1 MSTPPESCASRD
13 GYGRALL
20 RIAEDP
26 RVVVLE
32 ADLGKSTKSCL
43 FRSEYPE
50 RTVSLGIAEQNM
62 MLVAAGM
69 ASSGKIPFA
78 STFAIFTER
87 AFEQIRNGI
96 ARPGLPVHICGS
108 HGGIHTGSDGS
119 SAQAIEDLAIYRTI
133 PGMTVIHP
141 CDDISAEELTI
152 QLVEMG
158 GPSYMRT
165 ARNKT
170 MRQYDYENMEHLRI
184 GRGSV
189 LREGS
194 DVAIL
199 ACGVMVEMALNAASD
214 LSDEGIESTVVDMHT
229 IKPLDNQLIDRLSE
243 RCGCLV
249 TAEDHITFGGLGGAV
264 AEWLSLNRPTP
275 LEMVGVADRFG
286 ESGDTDDL
294 MEAVGL
300 TPTGI
305 SNAAKRSISR
315 RNAVS

>member
-1 MSTPPESCASRD
+1 MSAPSSEGASRD

-20 RIAEDP
+20 RLSEDP

-32 ADLGKSTKSCL
+32 ADLGKSTKSCH
-43 FRSEYPE
+43 FRTDHPE

-78 STFAIFTER
+78 STFAIFCER

-96 ARPGLPVHICGS
+96 ARPGLAVHVCGS

-119 SAQAIEDLAIYRTI
+119 SAQSIEDLAIFRTL
-133 PGMTVIHP
+133 PGMTVVHP
-141 CDDISAEELTI
+141 CDDLSAEELTV
-152 QLVEMG
+152 QLKDIG

-170 MRQYDYENMEHLRI
+170 KRLYDDDNVGGLKI
-184 GRGSV
+184 GSGSV
-189 LREGS
+189 LREGE

-199 ACGVMVEMALNAASD
+199 SCGVMVERALEAAFD
-214 LSDEGIESTVVDMHT
+214 LSKEGIESTVVDMHT
-229 IKPLDNQLIDRLSE
+229 IKPLDAPLLDRVSKE
-243 RCGCLV
+243 CGCLV
-249 TAEDHITFGGLGGAV
+249 TAEDHSVIGGLGSAV
-264 AEWLSLNRPTP
+264 AEWLSFNRPIP

-286 ESGDTDDL
+286 ESGDSDDL
-294 MEAVGL
+294 MLILGL
-300 TPTGI
+300 TSAEI
-305 SNAAKRSISR
+305 SDAAKRSIDR
-315 RNAVS
+315 RNIIP